1 MSFSPFLSVLP
12 TMLLFYVRGVSAERR
27 TLQTCRLDL
36 TAPTSGSAAAD
47 ATVETVR
54 RAVTSAAVSS
64 LFRSPRGDNEI
75 AFREHKCA
83 NIELRGSVRSCNKNN
98 EMDPPCLPPRK
109 RLYESASRLVSLGS
123 RRLARQWRGLLNGR
137 VPDWRISRP
146 TRAGRRHHC
155 KSSGTALCCNSR
167 RNAKRERK
175 TVPGTAIWSLW
186 FCSIMCVTTQRRRQR
201 TLQDS
206 EAVRRGTGRPTPAV
220 HTRARQ
226 AAKRL
231 LSGG

>member
-137 VPDWRISRP
+137 ALIGGYQGPLGRGGGTTVSPVARRCAAIP
-146 TRAGRRHHC
+146 GATRSGKEKQYLERRFGVC
-155 KSSGTALCCNSR
+155 GFAPLC
-167 RNAKRERK
+167 A
-175 TVPGTAIWSLW
+175 
-186 FCSIMCVTTQRRRQR
+186 
-201 TLQDS
+201 
-206 EAVRRGTGRPTPAV
+206 
-220 HTRARQ
+220 
-226 AAKRL
+226 
-231 LSGG
+231 